1 MRWFLV
7 GIEESAGGGILGFIL
22 SAVLLIFVVYLL
34 GGFFFALLPYVI
46 VEILIASIITAFA
59 LKNSSV
65 SEDVT
70 EVRVLIV
77 STTFASVINCLVI
90 RAAIEE
96 PVDFATVLLCIFAG
110 WIIGRI
116 SVWIGGKIEAGILD
130 RKAK

>member
-22 SAVLLIFVVYLL
+22 SAVLLIFVAYLL
-34 GGFFFALLPYVI
+34 GGFFFALLPYAI
-46 VEILIASIITAFA
+46 GEILIASIITAFA

-70 EVRVLIV
+70 EVRALVISTIV
-77 STTFASVINCLVI
+77 ASVVNCLVI

-96 PVDFATVLLCIFAG
+96 PVDFATILLCIFAG
-110 WIIGRI
+110 WIIGRV
-116 SVWIGGKIEAGILD
+116 SVWIGGKIKTVILD
-130 RKAK
+130 KKPK